1 MNSNYVDFDA
11 KFFEYAR
18 KWVAEHPGLTEQQVE
33 DSYNRIMEEWIS
45 RPADWLD
52 GDCPGKYFQRYEAAE
67 ELVALMEGY
76 AERGINLP
84 EPLYARIVERGEA
97 CAPLLEGI
105 LRDEQRDEALRAEA
119 LGMLRDMDARCAD
132 GYLEALVCGAQE
144 RNELSDMAA
153 EVLAGRDAAT
163 AARLLDAYPGAP
175 DYAQGLILDVCC
187 NFPGEERIYQ
197 NLVYK
202 LKNDPEQRALWASCL
217 NKLGDERAI
226 GPLMEML
233 GLFDLKY
240 LDYIELR
247 DAVEAL
253 GGDAG
258 EDRSFYGDPD
268 FEALRNL

>member
-1 MNSNYVDFDA
+1 MSLNYVDFDA
-11 KFFEYAR
+11 KFFEFAR
-18 KWVAEHPGLTEQQVE
+18 KWVAAHPGLTEQQVE
-33 DSYNRIMEEWIS
+33 DSYNRIIEEWVS
-45 RPADWLD
+45 SPAEWLD
-52 GDCPGKYFQRYEAAE
+52 GDSPATYFQRYESAQ
-67 ELVALMEGY
+67 ELIALMEGY

-84 EPLYARIVERGEA
+84 EPLYARIVERGED

-105 LRDEQRDEALRAEA
+105 LRDGKRDEGLRAEA

-153 EVLAGRDAAT
+153 EVLAGRDAQT

-187 NFPGEERIYQ
+187 NFPGDERIYQ

-217 NKLGDERAI
+217 N
-226 GPLMEML
+226 
-233 GLFDLKY
+233 
-240 LDYIELR
+240 
-247 DAVEAL
+247 
-253 GGDAG
+253 
-258 EDRSFYGDPD
+258 
-268 FEALRNL
+268 

>member
-132 GYLEALVCGAQE
+132 GYLEALVGGG
-144 RNELSDMAA
+144 
-153 EVLAGRDAAT
+153 AGRSGRGDRGAAAGRLSRRAGLRPGSHT
-163 AARLLDAYPGAP
+163 GRLLQLPGGRAHLSESGVQ
-175 DYAQGLILDVCC
+175 A
-187 NFPGEERIYQ
+187 EE
-197 NLVYK
+197 
-202 LKNDPEQRALWASCL
+202 
-217 NKLGDERAI
+217 
-226 GPLMEML
+226 
-233 GLFDLKY
+233 
-240 LDYIELR
+240 
-247 DAVEAL
+247 
-253 GGDAG
+253 
-258 EDRSFYGDPD
+258 
-268 FEALRNL
+268 